1 MALMFIVDAY
11 SEHAGQYS
19 CRASNSAGE
28 ASCAAAL
35 TVTPKGKAHLA
46 LNTWI
51 CFIPPTPTVTNES
64 LCCLSHCIVWSVHNL
79 LIK

>member
-1 MALMFIVDAY
+1 MALMLIVDAY

-19 CRASNSAGE
+19 CKAANSAGE
-28 ASCAAAL
+28 ASCAATL
-35 TVTPKGKAHLA
+35 TVTPKGKAYVA
-46 LNTWI
+46 LKTWI

-64 LCCLSHCIVWSVHNL
+64 LYCLSHCIVWSVDNL

>member
-1 MALMFIVDAY
+1 MALMLIVDAY

-19 CRASNSAGE
+19 CKAANSAGE

-46 LNTWI
+46 VKTWI
-51 CFIPPTPTVTNES
+51 YFIPPAPTVTNES

-79 LIK
+79 LMK